1 MLPIVNIDYEKAI
14 KEVRNKGFKCMILFL
29 YNDYCDFYNSY
40 LTERFE
46 ELNDQSGRK
55 IAFIT
60 HYAYI
65 DVAEYYADEYLRKRK
80 IHIKF
85 GQELSHPDHGYRIIL
100 CKIPKWQEH
109 QFVLSMEELKNK
121 MLICGHADYLDF
133 CKDLRDK
140 MRAVNNGSG
149 SDGQT

>member
-1 MLPIVNIDYEKAI
+1 M
-14 KEVRNKGFKCMILFL
+14 
-29 YNDYCDFYNSY
+29 YNDDDFLDWIIRHDKKSSKGMEQNNIKNYM
-40 LTERFE
+40 RFTDFS
-46 ELNDQSGRK
+46 LFS
-55 IAFIT
+55 T

-65 DVAEYYADEYLRKRK
+65 DVAEYYADEYIRKRK
-80 IHIKF
+80 IRIKF
-85 GQELSHPDHGYRIIL
+85 GRELSHPDHGYRIIL

-109 QFVLSMEELKNK
+109 QFVLAMEEPKNK